1 MTQAYRSTRLRTC
14 KNLMT
19 FAVLELR
26 ARAAI
31 AKSDGLVQNRL
42 DQPIILRLFT
52 GPLTTFD
59 G

>member
-1 MTQAYRSTRLRTC
+1 
-14 KNLMT
+14 MT